1 MAVDGTWK
9 VVVKSPMGAQEGTL
23 TLKSAGNALSG
34 DLKDAG
40 SSIAVE
46 DGKVDGN
53 KASWS
58 GQMKQPFPMKLE
70 FSVTVSGDEMTG
82 EVKAGSF
89 GSSPL
94 TGKRVV

>member
-9 VVVKSPMGAQEGTL
+9 VVIKSPMGAQEGTL
-23 TLKSAGNALSG
+23 TLKTEGGAVSG
-34 DLKDAG
+34 SLKDAS
-40 SSIAVE
+40 SSIEVQNGKA
-46 DGKVDGN
+46 DGD

-58 GQMKQPFPMKLE
+58 GEMKQPFPMKLE
-70 FSVTVSGDEMTG
+70 FSVAVSGDDMTG

-94 TGKRVV
+94 TGKRVS